1 MRGVAAVLLGLLLAL
16 PAWAQKALPVDGL
29 SVAQRAD
36 YRKLMLAY
44 VDTFRI
50 LGRAKACRV
59 DLDAEP
65 YLREV
70 ALRHGQASEPMKIAH
85 LGFEAGAENRRLA
98 AELEPVLPAPM
109 PCDVIGYMRNMRL
122 PELPA
127 SLRAD

>member
-1 MRGVAAVLLGLLLAL
+1 MRRVAAALLGLLLAA
-16 PAWAQKALPVDGL
+16 PVWAQKARAPE
-29 SVAQRAD
+29 SAEQRAD
-36 YRKLMLAY
+36 YAALMRAY

-59 DLDAEP
+59 DFDAEP

-70 ALRHGQASEPMKIAH
+70 ALRHGQGSEPVKVAN

-98 AELEPVLPAPM
+98 ADLEPVLPAPM
-109 PCDVIGYMRNMRL
+109 PCDVIGYMRSMRL

-127 SLRAD
+127 SLRVD